1 MVMPRQIGP
10 FRIERRLG
18 RGGMAET
25 FIGVREGPGEFQQ
38 TVCLKRILEG
48 DHADPEMIRLFLR
61 EARVV
66 ASLAHRAITR
76 VIDFGHDA
84 RGHWLALE
92 LVEGTDLRALM
103 KHRKPARGLTPCVAV
118 FIATEIA
125 EALAHAHEH
134 VPGPVVHRDVS
145 PANVLLGRDG
155 SVKLTDFGLA
165 KNVAEVGPQTKLTRG
180 NLRYM
185 APEVLTGRMRQDPRS
200 DLFALGVILYQCLS
214 GARPY
219 HSRNLAEAVSAL
231 MRGDLIPL
239 SHSMPGLD
247 PHLVEVVTML
257 MAPRIEQRF
266 QSARAALRALDMQL
280 DLRAGRNGL
289 MEAVQATRDAETAQP
304 VPAQE
309 EETESLSIS
318 TQDSPHPHLR
328 HAMPPRWARYE
339 EAPRVWQTVDLEQ
352 LKSRS

>member
-1 MVMPRQIGP
+1 MPRQVGP

-25 FIGVREGPGEFQQ
+25 FVGVREGPGQFHQ

-48 DHADPEMIRLFLR
+48 DHADPEMIRLFRR

-76 VIDFGHDA
+76 VIDFGHDD
-84 RGHWLALE
+84 RGYWLALE

-103 KHRKPARGLTPCVAV
+103 KRRPSPRALPPEVAV
-118 FIATEIA
+118 YIAMEIA

-134 VPGPVVHRDVS
+134 SPGPVVHRDVS
-145 PANVLLGRDG
+145 PANVLLGHDG

-165 KNVAEVGPQTKLTRG
+165 KNVAELGPQTKLTRG

-185 APEVLTGRMRQDPRS
+185 APEVLNGRARQDPRS

-219 HSRNLAEAVSAL
+219 HSNNLAEAVSAL

-239 SHSMPGLD
+239 VHSA
-247 PHLVEVVTML
+247 PHLRSGLLEVVHML
-257 MAPRIEQRF
+257 MAPRIERRF
-266 QSARAALRALDMQL
+266 QSARAVVRALGDQG
-280 DLRAGRNGL
+280 DLLAGRNGL
-289 MEAVQATRDAETAQP
+289 MEEVRWARERDAAP
-304 VPAQE
+304 PPPE
-309 EETESLSIS
+309 EQTESLSIS
-318 TQDSPHPHLR
+318 TQDSPHPHLE
-328 HAMPPRWARYE
+328 HAMPPRWAKYE
-339 EAPRVWQTVDLEQ
+339 EAPRVWQTVDLDQ
-352 LKSRS
+352 LKSK